1 MGTYCSWVGGVNKI
15 LAREIKVSTKFTM
28 CLIGQ
33 HSHVVR
39 LLNGMICIIIAVREK
54 TFRSWYGLIDS
65 IWLCVCLRQT
75 LSILSVFNIF
85 AYCSWLLCGLRT
97 ISESSVN
104 FSQLTA
110 KVFCLLYLKFIVL
123 LTTSFLIVINS
134 TTMNGNL
141 SWPIAS
147 VIFRLTKLLLK
158 NVSGFKFRPSNW
170 LKLILR
176 TRYIF

>member
-1 MGTYCSWVGGVNKI
+1 M
-15 LAREIKVSTKFTM
+15 STKFTK
-28 CLIGQ
+28 CCEI
-33 HSHVVR
+33 
-39 LLNGMICIIIAVREK
+39 LLSRPRFDRPTKRWCPFVEWNDLHNYGRSWK

-75 LSILSVFNIF
+75 LSKLSVFNNF
-85 AYCSWLLCGLRT
+85 VCCSWLLCALRT

-104 FSQLTA
+104 CSQLTA

-134 TTMNGNL
+134 ITMNGNL

-170 LKLILR
+170 LKSILR
-176 TRYIF
+176 TRYIFQ